1 MEELGFDCEVSSG
14 GHSGEV
20 ITAMPGVAHM
30 KILTIL
36 LLSSVA
42 IAADSP
48 CVILAPV
55 EPPQGIATWSQ
66 AGRQQRHAMIYLAG
80 EYPAGFPFRTQ
91 IKDKDVD
98 KIRAR
103 GGRALV
109 LDTHYTRDDLEKA
122 KKQCQETEENKT
134 AK

>member
-1 MEELGFDCEVSSG
+1 
-14 GHSGEV
+14 
-20 ITAMPGVAHM
+20 M

-36 LLSSVA
+36 FLSVVA
-42 IAADSP
+42 VAADSP

-98 KIRAR
+98 KIRAK
-103 GGRALV
+103 GGRVTV
-109 LDTHYTRDDLEKA
+109 LDTHYSHDDLEKA
-122 KKQCQETEENKT
+122 KKECHEPQEK
-134 AK
+134 